1 MNKNSLIVAQNIGY
15 KINENKLFH
24 NISFDINHGEALH
37 IKGRNGSGKSTLIR
51 IILGITE
58 PVKGTLENK
67 STKEI
72 CYLGHKNA
80 LKTYLTLDDNI
91 HLMQLGNS
99 EMLKSYLD
107 KLELNKYRD
116 VTVSNLSFGQ
126 QKKLALLR
134 VFLNNSDLIIL
145 DEPFVGLDDGALT
158 VLTSFLNN
166 ELDKNKSLVF
176 TSHIPCNINS
186 KILEIPKKNKHV

>member
-24 NISFDINHGEALH
+24 NISFDIKHGEALH

-58 PVKGTLENK
+58 PVKGTIENK

-91 HLMQLGNS
+91 NLMQLTNCD
-99 EMLKSYLD
+99 MLKSYLD

-145 DEPFVGLDDGALT
+145 DEPFVGLDDGAHTL
-158 VLTSFLNN
+158 LTSFLNN

-186 KILEIPKKNKHV
+186 KILEIPK

>member
-24 NISFDINHGEALH
+24 NISFDIKHGEALH

-91 HLMQLGNS
+91 NLMQLTNCD
-99 EMLKSYLD
+99 MLKSYLD

-145 DEPFVGLDDGALT
+145 DEPFVGLDDGAHT
-158 VLTSFLNN
+158 ALTSFLNN
-166 ELDKNKSLVF
+166 ELDQNKSLVF

-186 KILEIPKKNKHV
+186 KVLEIPK

>member
-24 NISFDINHGEALH
+24 NISFDIKYGEALH

-91 HLMQLGNS
+91 NLMQLTNCD
-99 EMLKSYLD
+99 MLKSYLD

-145 DEPFVGLDDGALT
+145 DEPFVGLDDGAHTL
-158 VLTSFLNN
+158 LTSFLNN
-166 ELDKNKSLVF
+166 ELDQNKSLVF

-186 KILEIPKKNKHV
+186 KVLEIPK

>member
-24 NISFDINHGEALH
+24 NISFDIKHGEALH

-91 HLMQLGNS
+91 NLMQLTNCD
-99 EMLKSYLD
+99 MLKSYLD

-145 DEPFVGLDDGALT
+145 DEPFVGLDDGAHT

-166 ELDKNKSLVF
+166 ELDKNKTLVF

-186 KILEIPKKNKHV
+186 KVLEIPK

>member
-1 MNKNSLIVAQNIGY
+1 MNKNSLIVAQNISY

-24 NISFDINHGEALH
+24 NISFDINEGEALH

-51 IILGITE
+51 IILGITN
-58 PVKGTLENK
+58 PVKGTIENK

-80 LKTYLTLDDNI
+80 LKTYLTLEDNI
-91 HLMQLGNS
+91 NLMQLDNCD
-99 EMLKSYLD
+99 MLKSHLNKLD
-107 KLELNKYRD
+107 LNKYRD

-145 DEPFVGLDDGALT
+145 DEPFVGLDDSAHTELT
-158 VLTSFLNN
+158 LFLNN
-166 ELDKNKSLVF
+166 ELNRNKSLVF

-186 KILEIPKKNKHV
+186 KILEIPQ

>member
-24 NISFDINHGEALH
+24 NISFDIKHGEALH

-91 HLMQLGNS
+91 NLMQLSNCD
-99 EMLKSYLD
+99 MLKSYLD

-145 DEPFVGLDDGALT
+145 DEPFVGLDDGAHT

-186 KILEIPKKNKHV
+186 KILEIPK

>member
-1 MNKNSLIVAQNIGY
+1 MNKSSLIVAQNIGY

-24 NISFDINHGEALH
+24 NISFDIKHGEALH

-91 HLMQLGNS
+91 NLMQLTNCD
-99 EMLKSYLD
+99 MLKSYLD

-145 DEPFVGLDDGALT
+145 DEPFVGLDDGAHT

-186 KILEIPKKNKHV
+186 KILEIPK

>member
-24 NISFDINHGEALH
+24 NISFDVKHGEALH

-91 HLMQLGNS
+91 NLMQLTNCD
-99 EMLKSYLD
+99 MLKSYLD

-145 DEPFVGLDDGALT
+145 DEPFVGLDDGAHT

-186 KILEIPKKNKHV
+186 KILEIPK

>member
-15 KINENKLFH
+15 KINENNLFH
-24 NISFDINHGEALH
+24 NISFDIKHGEALH

-80 LKTYLTLDDNI
+80 LKTYLTLEDNI
-91 HLMQLGNS
+91 NLMQLTNCD
-99 EMLKSYLD
+99 MLKSYLD

-145 DEPFVGLDDGALT
+145 DEPFVGLDDGALSI
-158 VLTSFLNN
+158 LTSFLNN

-186 KILEIPKKNKHV
+186 KILEIPK

>member
-24 NISFDINHGEALH
+24 NISFDIKHGEALH
-37 IKGRNGSGKSTLIR
+37 IKGTNGSGKSTLIR

-91 HLMQLGNS
+91 NLMQLTNCD
-99 EMLKSYLD
+99 MLKSYLD

-145 DEPFVGLDDGALT
+145 DEPFVGLDDGAHT

-166 ELDKNKSLVF
+166 ELDQNKSLVF

-186 KILEIPKKNKHV
+186 KVLEIPK

>member
-1 MNKNSLIVAQNIGY
+1 MNKNSIIVAQNIGY

-24 NISFDINHGEALH
+24 NISFDIKHGEALH

-91 HLMQLGNS
+91 NLMQLTNCD
-99 EMLKSYLD
+99 MLKSYLD

-145 DEPFVGLDDGALT
+145 DEPFVGLDDGAHT
-158 VLTSFLNN
+158 ALTSFLNN
-166 ELDKNKSLVF
+166 ELDQNKSLVF

-186 KILEIPKKNKHV
+186 KVLEIPK

>member
-24 NISFDINHGEALH
+24 NISFHINQGEALH

-58 PVKGTLENK
+58 PVKGTIENK

-91 HLMQLGNS
+91 NLMQLGNCD
-99 EMLKSYLD
+99 MLKSYLD

-116 VTVSNLSFGQ
+116 ITVSNLSFGQ

-145 DEPFVGLDDGALT
+145 DEPFVGLDDGALA

-186 KILEIPKKNKHV
+186 KILEIPK

>member
-24 NISFDINHGEALH
+24 NISFDINRGEALH

-91 HLMQLGNS
+91 NLMQLGSS

-145 DEPFVGLDDGALT
+145 DEPFVGLDDGALSI
-158 VLTSFLNN
+158 LTSFLNN
-166 ELDKNKSLVF
+166 ELNKNKSLVF

-186 KILEIPKKNKHV
+186 KILEMPK

>member
-1 MNKNSLIVAQNIGY
+1 MNNNSLIVAENIGY

-24 NISFDINHGEALH
+24 RMSFNIDRGEALH
-37 IKGRNGSGKSTLIR
+37 IKGSNGSGKSTLIR
-51 IILGITE
+51 IILGITQ
-58 PVKGTLENK
+58 PVKGTIENK

-80 LKTYLTLDDNI
+80 LKSYLTLEDNI
-91 HLMQLGNS
+91 NLMQLNNNM
-99 EMLKSYLD
+99 MLNDYLE
-107 KLELNKYRD
+107 KLELKKYKD

-145 DEPFVGLDDGALT
+145 DEPFVGLDNSANSE
-158 VLTSFLNN
+158 LTSFLNN
-166 ELDKNKSLVF
+166 ELENNKSVIF

-186 KILEIPKKNKHV
+186 KTIEIPQ

>member
-58 PVKGTLENK
+58 PVKGTIENK

-91 HLMQLGNS
+91 NLMQLTNCD
-99 EMLKSYLD
+99 MLKSYLD

-116 VTVSNLSFGQ
+116 ITVSNLSFGQ

-145 DEPFVGLDDGALT
+145 DEPFVGLDDGAHT
-158 VLTSFLNN
+158 VLTSFLNS

-186 KILEIPKKNKHV
+186 KILEIPK

>member
-24 NISFDINHGEALH
+24 NISFDIKHGEALH

-91 HLMQLGNS
+91 NLMQLTNCD
-99 EMLKSYLD
+99 MLKSYLD

-145 DEPFVGLDDGALT
+145 DEPFVGLDDAAHT
-158 VLTSFLNN
+158 ALTSFLNN

-186 KILEIPKKNKHV
+186 KILEIPK

>member
-1 MNKNSLIVAQNIGY
+1 MNKNPLIVAQNIGY

-24 NISFDINHGEALH
+24 NISFDIKHGEALH

-91 HLMQLGNS
+91 NLMQLTNCD
-99 EMLKSYLD
+99 MLKSYLD

-145 DEPFVGLDDGALT
+145 DEPFVGLDDGAHT

-166 ELDKNKSLVF
+166 ELEKNKSLVF

-186 KILEIPKKNKHV
+186 KILEIPK

>member
-58 PVKGTLENK
+58 PVKGTIENK

-80 LKTYLTLDDNI
+80 LKSYLTLEDNI
-91 HLMQLGNS
+91 NLMQLNNNM
-99 EMLKSYLD
+99 MLNDYLE
-107 KLELNKYRD
+107 KLELKKYKD

-145 DEPFVGLDDGALT
+145 DEPFVGLDDSANSE
-158 VLTSFLNN
+158 LTSFLNN
-166 ELDKNKSLVF
+166 ELENNKSVIF

-186 KILEIPKKNKHV
+186 KIIEIPQ

>member
-24 NISFDINHGEALH
+24 NISFDINQGEALH

-91 HLMQLGNS
+91 NLMKLGNS

-145 DEPFVGLDDGALT
+145 DEPFVGLDDGALSI
-158 VLTSFLNN
+158 LTSFLNN
-166 ELDKNKSLVF
+166 ELNKNKSLVF

-186 KILEIPKKNKHV
+186 KILEMPK

>member
-24 NISFDINHGEALH
+24 NISFDIKHGEALH

-91 HLMQLGNS
+91 NLMQLTNCD
-99 EMLKSYLD
+99 MLKSYLD

-145 DEPFVGLDDGALT
+145 DEPFVGLDDGALSI
-158 VLTSFLNN
+158 LTSFLNN
-166 ELDKNKSLVF
+166 ELNKNKSLVF
-176 TSHIPCNINS
+176 TSHILCNINS
-186 KILEIPKKNKHV
+186 KILEMPK

>member
-24 NISFDINHGEALH
+24 NISFDIKQGEALH
-37 IKGRNGSGKSTLIR
+37 IKGRNGSGKSSLIR

-72 CYLGHKNA
+72 CYIGHKNA

-91 HLMQLGNS
+91 NLMQLGNCD
-99 EMLKSYLD
+99 MLKSYLD

-145 DEPFVGLDDGALT
+145 DEPFVGLDDGAHT
-158 VLTSFLNN
+158 VLTSFLND
-166 ELDKNKSLVF
+166 ELNNNKSLIF

-186 KILEIPKKNKHV
+186 KILEIPK

>member
-24 NISFDINHGEALH
+24 NISFDIKHGEALH

-91 HLMQLGNS
+91 NLMQLGNS
-99 EMLKSYLD
+99 EMLRSYLD

-145 DEPFVGLDDGALT
+145 DEPFVGLDDDALSI
-158 VLTSFLNN
+158 LTSFLNN
-166 ELDKNKSLVF
+166 ELNKNKSLVF

-186 KILEIPKKNKHV
+186 KILEMSK